1 MRRSF
6 TFVLIVLPLAVVLI
20 ALAVANRAPVDLV
33 LDPFAGR
40 FVVQIPLFLLIFGSL
55 AIGLLIGGFATWIS
69 QGKWRKTARSR
80 RREAYELRRQAD
92 RLEHELQA
100 RDANSNVPRL
110 TAE

>member
-1 MRRSF
+1 MWRSF
-6 TFVLIVLPLAVVLI
+6 GFVLIVLPLAIILI

-55 AIGLLIGGFATWIS
+55 GLGLLIGGFATWIS

-80 RREAYELRRQAD
+80 RREAYDLRRQAD
-92 RLEHELQA
+92 RLERELEA
-100 RDANSNVPRL
+100 READPHQPRL